1 MKDWTVIRE
10 RYLRDDVA
18 IRLGGLA
25 ANLLRIKSFC
35 EQDSNRD
42 MVEGLIDESKFF
54 IEWTA
59 SDAEI
64 EAAAELVELQVQLAG
79 WQRQWAGIWADGER
93 RRAVAEQSSAWSAR
107 VLSLSGLLR
116 A

>member
-1 MKDWTVIRE
+1 MRDRTATRE

-25 ANLLRIKSFC
+25 ANLLRVKSFC
-35 EQDSNRD
+35 EHNANRD
-42 MVEGLIDESKFF
+42 MVENLIDESKFF

-59 SDAEI
+59 SDTGVDV
-64 EAAAELVELQVQLAG
+64 AAELVELQVQLAG
-79 WQRQWAGIWADGER
+79 WQRQWAGIWSDDQR
-93 RRAVAEQSSAWSAR
+93 RRALAQQSGAWSRR
-107 VLSLSGLLR
+107 VLNLSGLLR